1 MESQPKITIK
11 MENTS
16 KMRDYYRV
24 YANID
29 LDAIHENVVNA
40 KKLTKPG
47 TKLMAIIK
55 ADAYGHGAV
64 EVAKTL
70 DDVADAYGVAILE
83 EGIELRQAGIQK
95 PVLILGYT
103 PKPLYPA
110 MIQYDIATAVFT
122 WEMAKEI
129 SDEAV
134 KLGKKAKVH
143 IKLDTGMSRI
153 GFRQDEESFET
164 ICRIAK
170 LENLSIEG
178 CFTHFARMDET
189 DKTWARKQFQRY
201 ESFVKRLEDA
211 GVTFP
216 VKHVSNSAGIIEM
229 PEVNLDMVRDGI
241 AVYGMY
247 PSEEVDKTRIAL
259 RPAMELK
266 AYVSYVKTLE
276 PGVQISYGGTY
287 TTTRETRVATVP
299 VGYADGYPRAL
310 SGKGRVLIH
319 GQSAPILGR
328 VCMDQFMVDVTDIP
342 DVVQGDDVTLVGH
355 DGDGYISIEE
365 VADMAYSFN
374 YEFVCDVGK
383 RVPRVYYR
391 HGQKV
396 AVKDY
401 YPEFEI

>member
-1 MESQPKITIK
+1 
-11 MENTS
+11 
-16 KMRDYYRV
+16 
-24 YANID
+24 
-29 LDAIHENVVNA
+29 
-40 KKLTKPG
+40 
-47 TKLMAIIK
+47 
-55 ADAYGHGAV
+55 
-64 EVAKTL
+64 
-70 DDVADAYGVAILE
+70 
-83 EGIELRQAGIQK
+83 
-95 PVLILGYT
+95 
-103 PKPLYPA
+103 
-110 MIQYDIATAVFT
+110 
-122 WEMAKEI
+122 
-129 SDEAV
+129 
-134 KLGKKAKVH
+134 
-143 IKLDTGMSRI
+143 MSRI

-287 TTTRETRVATVP
+287 TTTRDTKVATIP

-310 SGKGRVLIH
+310 SGKGRGLIH

-391 HGQKV
+391 HGKKV
-396 AVKDY
+396 ETKDY

>member
-1 MESQPKITIK
+1 
-11 MENTS
+11 
-16 KMRDYYRV
+16 
-24 YANID
+24 
-29 LDAIHENVVNA
+29 
-40 KKLTKPG
+40 
-47 TKLMAIIK
+47 
-55 ADAYGHGAV
+55 
-64 EVAKTL
+64 
-70 DDVADAYGVAILE
+70 
-83 EGIELRQAGIQK
+83 
-95 PVLILGYT
+95 
-103 PKPLYPA
+103 
-110 MIQYDIATAVFT
+110 
-122 WEMAKEI
+122 
-129 SDEAV
+129 
-134 KLGKKAKVH
+134 
-143 IKLDTGMSRI
+143 
-153 GFRQDEESFET
+153 
-164 ICRIAK
+164 
-170 LENLSIEG
+170 
-178 CFTHFARMDET
+178 
-189 DKTWARKQFQRY
+189 
-201 ESFVKRLEDA
+201 
-211 GVTFP
+211 
-216 VKHVSNSAGIIEM
+216 
-229 PEVNLDMVRDGI
+229 MVRDGI

-287 TTTRETRVATVP
+287 TTTRETRVATIP

-391 HGQKV
+391 HGKKV
-396 AVKDY
+396 ETKDY
-401 YPEFEI
+401 YPEF

>member
-1 MESQPKITIK
+1 
-11 MENTS
+11 
-16 KMRDYYRV
+16 MRDYYRV

-95 PVLILGYT
+95 LVLILGYT

-110 MIQYDIATAVFT
+110 MSQYDIATAVFT

-129 SDEAV
+129 DVEAA

-247 PSEEVDKTRIAL
+247 PSEEVDKTKLTL

-287 TTTRETRVATVP
+287 TTTRDTKVATIP

-365 VADMAYSFN
+365 VAEMAYSFN

-391 HGQKV
+391 HGKKV
-396 AVKDY
+396 ETKDY

>member
-1 MESQPKITIK
+1 
-11 MENTS
+11 
-16 KMRDYYRV
+16 MRYYYRV

-29 LDAIHENVVNA
+29 LDAIYENVVNA

-64 EVAKTL
+64 EVARTL

-83 EGIELRQAGIQK
+83 EGIELRQAGIDK

-103 PKPLYPA
+103 PKALYPA
-110 MIQYDIATAVFT
+110 MIKHDIATAVFT
-122 WEMAKEI
+122 WKMAQEI
-129 SDEAV
+129 SQTAEA
-134 KLGKKAKVH
+134 LGRTARIH

-153 GFRQDEESFET
+153 GFKQDDESLET

-170 LENLSIEG
+170 LPNISIDG

-189 DKTWARKQFQRY
+189 DKTWALKQFERY
-201 ESFVKRLEDA
+201 QDFVKRLEEA

-229 PEVNLDMVRDGI
+229 PQVNLDMVRDGI

-247 PSEEVDKTRIAL
+247 PSEEVDKSKILL

-276 PGVQISYGGTY
+276 PGVQISYGGTF

-310 SGKGRVLIH
+310 SGKGHVLIH
-319 GQSAPILGR
+319 GQYAPILGR

-342 DVVQGDDVTLVGH
+342 DVTQGDDVTLVGR

-365 VADMAYSFN
+365 VANMAYSFN

-391 HGQKV
+391 HGQKIET
-396 AVKDY
+396 KDY
-401 YPEFEI
+401 YPEFDI

>member
-1 MESQPKITIK
+1 
-11 MENTS
+11 
-16 KMRDYYRV
+16 MRDYYRV

-29 LDAIHENVVNA
+29 LDAIYENVVNA

-64 EVAKTL
+64 EVARTL

-83 EGIELRQAGIQK
+83 EGIELRQAGIDK

-103 PKPLYPA
+103 PKALYPA
-110 MIQYDIATAVFT
+110 MIKHDIATAVFT
-122 WEMAKEI
+122 WEMAQEI
-129 SDEAV
+129 SQTAEA
-134 KLGKKAKVH
+134 LGRTARIH

-153 GFRQDEESFET
+153 GFKQDDESLET

-170 LENLSIEG
+170 LPNISIDG

-189 DKTWARKQFQRY
+189 DKTWALKQFERY
-201 ESFVKRLEDA
+201 QNFVKRLEEA

-229 PEVNLDMVRDGI
+229 PQVNLDMVRDGI

-247 PSEEVDKTRIAL
+247 PSEEVDKSKILL

-276 PGVQISYGGTY
+276 PGVHQLWRHIYDNKRDKSSHRSCRIRRWLSESIVRKRACPDSRTVCTDPRKSMHGSVYGG
-287 TTTRETRVATVP
+287 
-299 VGYADGYPRAL
+299 
-310 SGKGRVLIH
+310 
-319 GQSAPILGR
+319 
-328 VCMDQFMVDVTDIP
+328 
-342 DVVQGDDVTLVGH
+342 
-355 DGDGYISIEE
+355 
-365 VADMAYSFN
+365 
-374 YEFVCDVGK
+374 
-383 RVPRVYYR
+383 R
-391 HGQKV
+391 HG
-396 AVKDY
+396 Y
-401 YPEFEI
+401 SGCHTGG

>member
-1 MESQPKITIK
+1 
-11 MENTS
+11 
-16 KMRDYYRV
+16 MRDYYRV

-129 SDEAV
+129 DVEAA
-134 KLGKKAKVH
+134 KIGKKAKVH

-287 TTTRETRVATVP
+287 TTTRDTKVATIP

-310 SGKGRVLIH
+310 SEKGRVLIH

-328 VCMDQFMVDVTDIP
+328 VCMDQFMVDVTEIP
-342 DVVQGDDVTLVGH
+342 EVKAGDEVTLLGK
-355 DGDGYISIEE
+355 DGDEVIS
-365 VADMAYSFN
+365 ADTLVDLSVRFSYD
-374 YEFVCDVGK
+374 FVCDINK
-383 RVPRVYYR
+383 RVPRIYIR
-391 HGQKV
+391 DGKESGELTH
-396 AVKDY
+396 
-401 YPEFEI
+401 FE

>member
-1 MESQPKITIK
+1 
-11 MENTS
+11 
-16 KMRDYYRV
+16 MRDYYRV

-29 LDAIHENVVNA
+29 LDAIYENVVNA

-64 EVAKTL
+64 EVARTL

-83 EGIELRQAGIQK
+83 EGIELRQAGIDK

-103 PKPLYPA
+103 PKALYPA
-110 MIQYDIATAVFT
+110 MIKHDIATAVFT
-122 WEMAKEI
+122 WEMAQEI
-129 SDEAV
+129 SQTAEA
-134 KLGKKAKVH
+134 LGRTARIH

-153 GFRQDEESFET
+153 GFKQDDESLET

-170 LENLSIEG
+170 LPNISIDG

-189 DKTWARKQFQRY
+189 DKTWALKQFERY
-201 ESFVKRLEDA
+201 QDFVKRLEEA

-229 PEVNLDMVRDGI
+229 PQVNLDMVRDGI

-247 PSEEVDKTRIAL
+247 PSEEVDKSKILL

-276 PGVQISYGGTY
+276 PGVQISYGGTF

-310 SGKGRVLIH
+310 SGKGHVLIH
-319 GQSAPILGR
+319 GQYAPISLWWTSRIFRMSHRG
-328 VCMDQFMVDVTDIP
+328 MM
-342 DVVQGDDVTLVGH
+342 
-355 DGDGYISIEE
+355 
-365 VADMAYSFN
+365 
-374 YEFVCDVGK
+374 
-383 RVPRVYYR
+383 
-391 HGQKV
+391 
-396 AVKDY
+396 
-401 YPEFEI
+401 

>member
-1 MESQPKITIK
+1 M
-11 MENTS
+11 
-16 KMRDYYRV
+16 
-24 YANID
+24 
-29 LDAIHENVVNA
+29 
-40 KKLTKPG
+40 
-47 TKLMAIIK
+47 
-55 ADAYGHGAV
+55 
-64 EVAKTL
+64 
-70 DDVADAYGVAILE
+70 
-83 EGIELRQAGIQK
+83 IEL
-95 PVLILGYT
+95 
-103 PKPLYPA
+103 
-110 MIQYDIATAVFT
+110 DFATAVFT
-122 WEMAKEI
+122 WEMAQEI
-129 SDEAV
+129 SQTAEA
-134 KLGKKAKVH
+134 LGRTARIH

-153 GFRQDEESFET
+153 GFKQDDESLET

-170 LENLSIEG
+170 LPNISIDG

-189 DKTWARKQFQRY
+189 DKTWALKQFERY
-201 ESFVKRLEDA
+201 QDFVKRLEEA

-229 PEVNLDMVRDGI
+229 PQVNLDMVRDGI

-247 PSEEVDKTRIAL
+247 PSEEVDKSKILL

-276 PGVQISYGGTY
+276 PGVQISYGGTF

-310 SGKGRVLIH
+310 SGKGHVLIH
-319 GQSAPILGR
+319 GQYAPILGR

-342 DVVQGDDVTLVGH
+342 DVTQGDDVTLVGR

-365 VADMAYSFN
+365 VANMAYSFN

-391 HGQKV
+391 HCQKIET
-396 AVKDY
+396 KDY
-401 YPEFEI
+401 YPEFDI

>member
-1 MESQPKITIK
+1 
-11 MENTS
+11 
-16 KMRDYYRV
+16 MRDYYRV

-29 LDAIHENVVNA
+29 LDAIYENVVNA

-64 EVAKTL
+64 EVARTL

-83 EGIELRQAGIQK
+83 EGIELRQAGIDK

-103 PKPLYPA
+103 PMALYPA
-110 MIQYDIATAVFT
+110 MIKHDIATAVFT
-122 WEMAKEI
+122 WKMAQEI
-129 SDEAV
+129 SQTAEA
-134 KLGKKAKVH
+134 LGRTARIH

-153 GFRQDEESFET
+153 GFKQDDESLET

-170 LENLSIEG
+170 LPNISIDG

-189 DKTWARKQFQRY
+189 DKTWALKQFERY
-201 ESFVKRLEDA
+201 QDFVKRLEEA

-229 PEVNLDMVRDGI
+229 PQVNLDMVRDGI

-247 PSEEVDKTRIAL
+247 PSEEVDKSKILL

-276 PGVQISYGGTY
+276 PGVQISYGGTF

-310 SGKGRVLIH
+310 SGKGHVLIH
-319 GQSAPILGR
+319 GQYAPILGR

-342 DVVQGDDVTLVGH
+342 DVTQGDDVTLVGR
-355 DGDGYISIEE
+355 DRDGYISIEE
-365 VADMAYSFN
+365 VANMAYSFN

-391 HGQKV
+391 HGQKIET
-396 AVKDY
+396 KDY
-401 YPEFEI
+401 YPEFDI